1 MQKVHFILSMMLIL
15 SKYIKLKI
23 VFLWLRETLC
33 ILAKFELFSH
43 RTYLVGSIEAE
54 TDKGRDQ
61 KKKHGY
67 SVVLRIKAMLSN
79 ALHRA
84 MSTPLLFLHFAH
96 QDK

>member
-1 MQKVHFILSMMLIL
+1 MQKVHFILNMMLIL

-23 VFLWLRETLC
+23 IFLCLRETLC
-33 ILAKFELFSH
+33 ILAKCELFAH
-43 RTYLVGSIEAE
+43 RTYLVGSVEE
-54 TDKGRDQ
+54 EMDKGRDQ

-79 ALHRA
+79 VLDRA
-84 MSTPLLFLHFAH
+84 MSTPPLFLHFTH